1 MLFFADASPS
11 PSGSPIPSPNPS
23 VVSTLSNG
31 DATAMLVVIGV
42 VVVLTGLIV
51 LLGRWVLTPKDA
63 PPDEAPSL
71 IRSWIAIS
79 LVSGLLFFCA
89 ASFLV
94 SDSTLRSTLFGG
106 LIGAVGTA
114 VAFYFSS
121 NAAAQARRDV
131 LNAALGTVEV
141 PDLVGIPAG
150 SKTLGQAQ
158 EAMSQKSLQ
167 LQFSPSSATPAYKVT
182 TQSPAAGTKVRSGS
196 TVTVTTEAPV
206 QE

>member
-11 PSGSPIPSPNPS
+11 PSASPI
-23 VVSTLSNG
+23 LSDG
-31 DATAMLVVIGV
+31 DAITILVVIGV
-42 VVVLTGLIV
+42 VIVMTGLIV
-51 LLGRWVLTPKDA
+51 LWGRWALTPKDT
-63 PPDEAPSL
+63 PPDEGPSL

-106 LIGAVGTA
+106 LIGAVGSA
-114 VAFYFSS
+114 VAFYFSA

-150 SKTLGQAQ
+150 SKTLAQAQ
-158 EAMSQKSLQ
+158 EAMSQESLQ
-167 LQFSPSSATPAYKVT
+167 LRFSPSSATPEYKVA

-196 TVTVTTEAPV
+196 TVTVTAVAP
-206 QE
+206 